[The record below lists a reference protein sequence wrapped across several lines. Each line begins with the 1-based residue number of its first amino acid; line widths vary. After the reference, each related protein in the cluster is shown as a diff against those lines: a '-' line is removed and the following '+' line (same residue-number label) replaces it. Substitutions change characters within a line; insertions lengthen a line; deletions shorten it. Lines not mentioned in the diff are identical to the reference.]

1 MPLDRKYKKKE
12 GTPVEKAEYEARLG
26 KLREEIDQI
35 DGELLPLFL
44 RRMDCSQRVAQLKGE
59 AGMPVFSPQRE
70 QAILDKVRQ
79 RGGEDGDAA
88 AALYS
93 SIMAISR
100 AKQHQMLQGGS
111 SLRQLERTA
120 ARTLRTEGAK
130 VMCQGVPGAFSHK
143 AALKFFGEISPSFE
157 PTWKQVFEDV
167 DTGRADFGVLPVEN
181 SAAGSV
187 TGVYDLILRYRF
199 YIVGAVDVK
208 VEHCL
213 AAGKATGT
221 PVKAV
226 SHPQALSQ
234 CSEYLESHN
243 LQGVEWSNTA
253 AAAQYV
259 AQQCPPGVAAIFSK
273 EAAQEYGLTI
283 LQENIQNEAEN
294 TTRFI
299 IISKEAIL
307 PEDAGKI
314 SLCFSL
320 PHVTGSLSNV
330 LDRFA
335 YAGLNL
341 TKIESRPLPGKN
353 FEYDFYLDFTGNIHQ
368 LQTMD
373 LICALQDELPRFSFL
388 GNYNER

>member
-1 MPLDRKYKKKE
+1 MESR
-12 GTPVEKAEYEARLG
+12 EYQARLG

-44 RRMDCSQRVAQLKGE
+44 RRMTCSQRVAQLKGE
-59 AGMPVFSPQRE
+59 AGMPVFSPERE
-70 QAILDKVRQ
+70 RAILDKVRG

-100 AKQHQMLQGGS
+100 AKQHNLMQSGGPI
-111 SLRQLERTA
+111 RELEAAA
-120 ARTLRTEGAK
+120 ARTLRTEGAR

-143 AALKFFGEISPSFE
+143 AALSFFGDIQPSFE

-167 DTGRADFGVLPVEN
+167 RQGKADFGVLPVEN

-187 TGVYDLILRYRF
+187 TGVYDLILAYRF

-213 AAGKATGT
+213 AVGKGTGEIT
-221 PVKAV
+221 AAA

-234 CSEYLESHN
+234 CGDYLEAHG
-243 LQGVEWSNTA
+243 LKALEWSNTA
-253 AAAQYV
+253 AAARHV
-259 AQQCPPGVAAIFSK
+259 AQECPAGVAAICSK

-283 LQENIQNEAEN
+283 VEENIQNEAEN
-294 TTRFI
+294 TTRFV
-299 IISKEAIL
+299 IISREAIL
-307 PEDAGKI
+307 PQDANKI
-314 SLCFSL
+314 SLCFAL
-320 PHVTGSLSNV
+320 PHETGSLSSV
-330 LDRFA
+330 LQRFA
-335 YAGLNL
+335 MAGLNL

-368 LQTMD
+368 PATLN
-373 LICALQDELPRFSFL
+373 LICALCDELPRFSFL
-388 GNYNER
+388 GNYSER

>member
-1 MPLDRKYKKKE
+1 
-12 GTPVEKAEYEARLG
+12 
-26 KLREEIDQI
+26 
-35 DGELLPLFL
+35 
-44 RRMDCSQRVAQLKGE
+44 
-59 AGMPVFSPQRE
+59 MPVFSPQRE

-259 AQQCPPGVAAIFSK
+259 AQQCPPGVAAICSK